1 MTTEPIAVDLFV
13 RSLSPVGARDRP
25 ARAIERLRGL
35 VEAGTIDEYSV
46 TVWAKEVELSSEA
59 AVEEGEDLVLDRVAE
74 FRSWAAERGVAL
86 DAFERREV
94 STVTGETHT
103 VLALPVT
110 VLVESVGDEIVCVTP
125 CTTDNGTLTVD
136 DRLVALEEIDDEP
149 GPRGNREASRKDRR
163 VGREKYDP
171 MPS

>member
-13 RSLSPVGARDRP
+13 RSLSPVGARGRP

-46 TVWAKEVELSSEA
+46 TVWGKEVELSSET

-86 DAFERREV
+86 DALERREV

-103 VLALPVT
+103 VLALPVM
-110 VLVESVGDEIVCVTP
+110 VLVESIGDEIGCVTP
-125 CTTDNGTLTVD
+125 CTTEEGVLTVG
-136 DRLVALEEIDDEP
+136 DRLGSLE
-149 GPRGNREASRKDRR
+149 GRGEGSDHRGDREDRR
-163 VGREKYDP
+163 VGRGKYDP
-171 MPS
+171 VPS